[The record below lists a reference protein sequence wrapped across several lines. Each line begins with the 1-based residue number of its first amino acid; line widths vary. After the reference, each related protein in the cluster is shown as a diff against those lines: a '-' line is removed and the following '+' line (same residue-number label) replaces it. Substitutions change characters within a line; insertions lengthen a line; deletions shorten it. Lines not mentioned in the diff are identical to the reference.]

1 MPNAES
7 PVKAEVLGDP
17 PWVLYNEANSA
28 TDLLGAENAEKS
40 RKNAEAISNSIQSKR
55 EAKPQRFA
63 GTSQLILVQS
73 LLYIKSSTN
82 DCNYTTI
89 SFNTIQFAF
98 L

>member
-1 MPNAES
+1 MAIQ
-7 PVKAEVLGDP
+7 VACGGQ
-17 PWVLYNEANSA
+17 AFIA
-28 TDLLGAENAEKS
+28 TSLFWHFRLRSCVS
-40 RKNAEAISNSIQSKR
+40 RKCRKKPKNFRFHFQSKR
-55 EAKPQRFA
+55 EDKPQRFA

-73 LLYIKSSTN
+73 LLYIKSYTN